1 MTSLKNYQRK
11 INQYKIN
18 RLNYGDLYICGN
30 DIRCGTCL
38 NDWNYQWEIEDINY
52 IRPLLQ
58 DHSIG
63 IDVGAHIG
71 MYSIAL
77 KEKFDKMYSFE
88 PDLCSYEALQKNSGL
103 YSHIIPFNFFVDGKE
118 KEGIPLTISL
128 DAFFVNNFF
137 IDFIKIDVDGQE
149 IRILK
154 GAKNLIEYNDNLVM
168 LIEFKMN
175 HLLPLGYTDKDFFNA
190 LYEVGLDCNDT
201 YKKLKPL
208 ITDKFITNLIITKK
222 EKIVSS
228 HYISYY
234 N

>member
-38 NDWNYQWEIEDINY
+38 
-52 IRPLLQ
+52 
-58 DHSIG
+58 
-63 IDVGAHIG
+63 
-71 MYSIAL
+71 
-77 KEKFDKMYSFE
+77 
-88 PDLCSYEALQKNSGL
+88 
-103 YSHIIPFNFFVDGKE
+103 
-118 KEGIPLTISL
+118 
-128 DAFFVNNFF
+128 
-137 IDFIKIDVDGQE
+137 
-149 IRILK
+149 
-154 GAKNLIEYNDNLVM
+154 
-168 LIEFKMN
+168 
-175 HLLPLGYTDKDFFNA
+175 
-190 LYEVGLDCNDT
+190 EVGLDCNDT